1 MGTATEGKKTGALG
15 KQTQYSQGARDDVWG
30 CLAAQMFLRLWAMV
44 RSFFPVVHIVSFYSL
59 VSHWES
65 PNTKEIFLKKHI
77 FLCSEL
83 CDAEAGEPPDEDLPV
98 NRVPVLGL
106 PHLEARPHRVRGVP
120 RRSRPYHCASQVAG
134 WVKIEKKSNF
144 FRFFK
149 GNLCV
154 SSAAGKKPKSY
165 NTTYL
170 ISPMCCDL
178 FCKRIIFIVYVP

>member
-15 KQTQYSQGARDDVWG
+15 KHTQYSQDARDDVWA
-30 CLAAQMFLRLWAMV
+30 CPAQMFSRLWVMV

-120 RRSRPYHCASQVAG
+120 RRGRPHHCASQVAG
-134 WVKIEKKSNF
+134 WVKTLKNIFFNF
-144 FRFFK
+144 
-149 GNLCV
+149 
-154 SSAAGKKPKSY
+154 
-165 NTTYL
+165 
-170 ISPMCCDL
+170 
-178 FCKRIIFIVYVP
+178 